1 MSCGGGSD
9 CIKALMSLIGIFQK
23 YASKD
28 QDTDHLNKNE
38 LKELLQKE
46 FPGLLNDS
54 PKPEDVKE
62 VMDALD
68 QDKDGQVDIQEY
80 FTTVCTLG
88 IIYYEILGACPKK

>member
-1 MSCGGGSD
+1 ID

-46 FPGLLNDS
+46 FPGLLNVS
-54 PKPEDVKE
+54 KLFS